1 MHPPRMSAPSCIVPP
16 TEQLVIR
23 PHIVPLLPTFH
34 GMESENPYAH
44 IKEFEDV
51 CNTFQEGGASINLMR
66 LKLFPFTLKDK
77 AKIWLNSLRPR
88 SIQTWTDLCWE
99 RYMEAINACPHHGFD
114 TWLLVSYFYDGM
126 SSSMKQLLE
135 TMCGGDFMMGKT
147 KSQPNAFNAKAG
159 MYTLNEDID
168 MKAKVAAM
176 TRRLE
181 ELELKKIR
189 EVQAVAETP
198 VQVMPCS
205 ICQYYEHLVEECP
218 TIPTVREM
226 FGDQANVIG
235 QFKPNNNA
243 SYGNTYNSNW
253 RNHPNFS

>member
-1 MHPPRMSAPSCIVPP
+1 
-16 TEQLVIR
+16 
-23 PHIVPLLPTFH
+23 
-34 GMESENPYAH
+34 
-44 IKEFEDV
+44 
-51 CNTFQEGGASINLMR
+51 
-66 LKLFPFTLKDK
+66 
-77 AKIWLNSLRPR
+77 
-88 SIQTWTDLCWE
+88 
-99 RYMEAINACPHHGFD
+99 
-114 TWLLVSYFYDGM
+114 
-126 SSSMKQLLE
+126 
-135 TMCGGDFMMGKT
+135 
-147 KSQPNAFNAKAG
+147 

-198 VQVMPCS
+198 MQVMPCS
-205 ICQYYEHLVEECP
+205 ICQSYEHLVEKCP
-218 TIPTVREM
+218 TIPAVREM

-253 RNHPNFS
+253 RNHPNISWKPIALQYTQPDQASQ

>member
-1 MHPPRMSAPSCIVPP
+1 MAP
-16 TEQLVIR
+16 
-23 PHIVPLLPTFH
+23 LP
-34 GMESENPYAH
+34 GIESNGTVARN
-44 IKEFEDV
+44 K
-51 CNTFQEGGASINLMR
+51 S
-66 LKLFPFTLKDK
+66 
-77 AKIWLNSLRPR
+77 
-88 SIQTWTDLCWE
+88 
-99 RYMEAINACPHHGFD
+99 
-114 TWLLVSYFYDGM
+114 GM

-135 TMCGGDFMMGKT
+135 IMCRGDFMSKNPKEAMDFLNYVAEVSRGWDEPNKGEVGKT
-147 KSQPNAFNAKAG
+147 KSQPNALNAKAG

-205 ICQYYEHLVEECP
+205 ICQSYEHLVEKCP
-218 TIPTVREM
+218 TIPAVREM

-235 QFKPNNNA
+235 
-243 SYGNTYNSNW
+243 
-253 RNHPNFS
+253 